1 MVKITKTLIYIHFFK
16 KCIHFFLIHQIYLF
30 QLQMLKVVQSGVC
43 FNNLQIFTFH
53 DLRKLYTLVTIFIL
67 FYFFALLYIVY
78 SGGFFFMVSKKKKK
92 KPKKLHVS
100 CRWIFCLFLFPFFI
114 SRTISVRL
122 SHLIDKNKN
131 DPFATF

>member
-53 DLRKLYTLVTIFIL
+53 DLRKLYTLVTIFIFYFIL

-92 KPKKLHVS
+92 TQKVACLLPLDLLFVS
-100 CRWIFCLFLFPFFI
+100 LSFLYIKNHFC
-114 SRTISVRL
+114 
-122 SHLIDKNKN
+122 
-131 DPFATF
+131 